1 MRKYLI
7 AAAVI
12 PAVLL
17 AGVALA
23 YLSIE
28 PTASAI
34 DDTQGVSADP
44 VVLTVDQISEIASG
58 YEALYAS
65 EPVVI
70 LVNGTSVDLDPA
82 EAGIEIDEVALAA
95 QA

>member
-34 DDTQGVSADP
+34 DDT
-44 VVLTVDQISEIASG
+44 
-58 YEALYAS
+58 
-65 EPVVI
+65 
-70 LVNGTSVDLDPA
+70 
-82 EAGIEIDEVALAA
+82 
-95 QA
+95 